1 MASKV
6 GNNDMNKK
14 TTLAGLQAQIAS
26 LPTYAKDAKMTMHID
41 QAQELVNTI
50 KSLEPPFNEP
60 EWCARTQ
67 AIIDERKKQLQEGAN
82 ASTTRSR

>member
-41 QAQELVNTI
+41 QAQELVNII
-50 KSLEPPFNEP
+50 KSLDPPLNEP

-67 AIIDERKKQLQEGAN
+67 AIIDQRRKQLQEGGN

>member
-1 MASKV
+1 MATRV
-6 GNNDMNKK
+6 GNNDMNRF
-14 TTLAGLQAQIAS
+14 TTLAGLQAQIAK
-26 LPTYAKDAKMTMHID
+26 LPTYAKELKMTMHID

-67 AIIDERKKQLQEGAN
+67 VIIDQRKKQLQEGAN